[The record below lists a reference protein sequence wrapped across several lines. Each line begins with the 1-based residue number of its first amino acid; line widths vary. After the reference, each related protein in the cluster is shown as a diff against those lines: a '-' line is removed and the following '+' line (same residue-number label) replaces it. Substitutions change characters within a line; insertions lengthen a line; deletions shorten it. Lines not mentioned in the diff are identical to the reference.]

1 MAPITDFCFV
11 YRPHQLINRVV
22 LITLTFRERTG
33 DSSSEKMNARLA
45 LEWVSQQHS
54 TQRIISS
61 S

>member
-22 LITLTFRERTG
+22 FITLTFRERTG
-33 DSSSEKMNARLA
+33 DSSSEKMNARPA
-45 LEWVSQQHS
+45 HEWVSQQHS
-54 TQRIISS
+54 SQRIISS